1 MADLRAHNRHTPA
14 ALTYVSAGS
23 GNGGIL
29 LNLSEAGCALQLVA
43 PPQLNTSIE
52 LELDLG
58 SGYEPVHA
66 TGMAVWID
74 DTGCTGIRFVDL
86 QESARASLRRWL
98 EATRDPDEAQPAEN
112 PMAEI
117 EALFAEASDQL
128 GLTEPGSAEDAAEA
142 DDSFETRLYQ
152 LSTGAGLVALADEC
166 RVRSGAA
173 ASAIALL
180 TGREM
185 T

>member
-58 SGYEPVHA
+58 SGYEPVRA

-74 DTGCTGIRFVDL
+74 DTGCTGIRFVHL
-86 QESARASLRRWL
+86 PENARTSLRKWL
-98 EATRDPDEAQPAEN
+98 EATRDPEEARAEN
-112 PMAEI
+112 PLAEI
-117 EALFAEASDQL
+117 EALFAEEGDDVRIGTPAGSARQAQAQSSAL
-128 GLTEPGSAEDAAEA
+128 AVEESAEPG
-142 DDSFETRLYQ
+142 DSFESRLYQ
-152 LSTGAGLVALADEC
+152 LSTGAGLVALAD
-166 RVRSGAA
+166 
-173 ASAIALL
+173 
-180 TGREM
+180 
-185 T
+185 

>member
-1 MADLRAHNRHTPA
+1 MADLRAHDRHTPA

-58 SGYEPVHA
+58 SEFEPVHA
-66 TGMAVWID
+66 TGVAVWID

-86 QESARASLRRWL
+86 PQSARTALRQWL
-98 EATRDPDEAQPAEN
+98 EATREPEQARPAEN
-112 PMAEI
+112 PMV
-117 EALFAEASDQL
+117 ALTGSGSRFFVRQLVEASIPNLTILSHSEIPTGVKVLSL
-128 GLTEPGSAEDAAEA
+128 GVI
-142 DDSFETRLYQ
+142 Q
-152 LSTGAGLVALADEC
+152 
-166 RVRSGAA
+166 
-173 ASAIALL
+173 
-180 TGREM
+180 
-185 T
+185 